1 MYYLEHILYTGIPQP
16 TRSTTDAT
24 QSLLQIHGKHTRVP
38 SRHMREITRGKF
50 VVKYEDI
57 TLLEAIGEGIA
68 KGVTWGGGSGCQ
80 LNFHLT
86 VFLFISG
93 EFGIVYKGKV
103 SCTGRPAREV
113 AVKTLKGWFL

>member
-1 MYYLEHILYTGIPQP
+1 MLYIHKKYYLEHFLYTGIPQP

-38 SRHMREITRGKF
+38 SRHMRELTRGKF

-68 KGVTWGGGSGCQ
+68 KGVTWGGGGGGGFWLSAQ
-80 LNFHLT
+80 LSFDCI
-86 VFLFISG
+86 FIYFRRVWYS
-93 EFGIVYKGKV
+93 
-103 SCTGRPAREV
+103 
-113 AVKTLKGWFL
+113 L

>member
-1 MYYLEHILYTGIPQP
+1 MLYIHKKCYLEHILYTGIPQP

-24 QSLLQIHGKHTRVP
+24 QCLLQIHGKHTRVP
-38 SRHMREITRGKF
+38 SQHMRELTRGKF

-68 KGVTWGGGSGCQ
+68 KGVTWGGGGGSGCQ

-86 VFLFISG
+86 VFFFYFRRVWYSL
-93 EFGIVYKGKV
+93 
-103 SCTGRPAREV
+103 
-113 AVKTLKGWFL
+113 

>member
-1 MYYLEHILYTGIPQP
+1 MPHSLCYRSMENILEFLHDTCESLHVE
-16 TRSTTDAT
+16 
-24 QSLLQIHGKHTRVP
+24 SLLSSMKTSHIWRP
-38 SRHMREITRGKF
+38 
-50 VVKYEDI
+50 
-57 TLLEAIGEGIA
+57 LEKVYP
-68 KGVTWGGGSGCQ
+68 KGSHWGGSQ

-103 SCTGRPAREV
+103 SCTGQSAQEV